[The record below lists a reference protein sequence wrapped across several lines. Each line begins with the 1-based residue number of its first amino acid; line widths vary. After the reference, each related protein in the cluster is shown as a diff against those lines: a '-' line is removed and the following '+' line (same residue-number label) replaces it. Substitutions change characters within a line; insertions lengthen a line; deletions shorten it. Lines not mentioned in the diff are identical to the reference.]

1 MLVFISCFCKECPKG
16 ITIFSMIETFI
27 QLLLFKMNILG
38 LYYMINILLNV
49 IQNIISD
56 EKVYLVLYLI

>member
-1 MLVFISCFCKECPKG
+1 
-16 ITIFSMIETFI
+16 MIETFI